1 MLTLLVQKLESCLD
15 ISTHLDKLG
24 DSSPALLVYVK
35 GDRTTKR
42 PKSNVLQHVEAL
54 MEKLKAEAEIPQRKV
69 HRGFTELKCSI
80 LSSARVIAGFF
91 LPPTDNS
98 LLSQRYWSLMTAI
111 LEVSLVSGCMTNAQ
125 TTYRQTMMNVPST

>member
-15 ISTHLDKLG
+15 ISTHLDKLA

-54 MEKLKAEAEIPQRKV
+54 MEKLKQKPKFHKEKY
-69 HRGFTELKCSI
+69 TEGL
-80 LSSARVIAGFF
+80 R
-91 LPPTDNS
+91 N
-98 LLSQRYWSLMTAI
+98 
-111 LEVSLVSGCMTNAQ
+111 
-125 TTYRQTMMNVPST
+125 